1 MSSTSRLLS
10 ICPDCTCSMHTQ
22 VPYRLV
28 PFHMHFLL
36 YLLFNLLSI
45 AISLAGTAYTDCL
58 WFSQQGLHVNSS
70 LGPLPVPAFTK
81 IETTAIWRFH
91 IPFQLRG
98 LWGAS
103 KTLVHCVSL
112 LPQKKRPWV
121 FCRAPRPHAF
131 EANSHGAV
139 AFMLR
144 TWLVF
149 NHAIFNHYDH
159 HHLRDLFFAAKNATF
174 SHSTLPQNG
183 GRVKCET
190 IGVGSNARRVP
201 IWATNILFQNWFIKL
216 EGPGWLKIH
225 WGRPRQPV
233 NCHCYLAK
241 LTISNSHDS
250 MGYALAGCVAV
261 RQGWTWAIV

>member
-1 MSSTSRLLS
+1 MVPRGLQIRSWCTIPCQLRFSKSKKETRTSQHACLVTRSSHYKPTKYIKACKACLMSSTSRLLS

-70 LGPLPVPAFTK
+70 LGPLPVPACTK

-121 FCRAPRPHAF
+121 FCAPPD
-131 EANSHGAV
+131 
-139 AFMLR
+139 R
-144 TWLVF
+144 TPLKRTVMG
-149 NHAIFNHYDH
+149 
-159 HHLRDLFFAAKNATF
+159 L
-174 SHSTLPQNG
+174 SHSCCGLGLSSTMQSSIIMIIIISGTFFSRLKTPLSHI
-183 GRVKCET
+183 RPYPKM
-190 IGVGSNARRVP
+190 GVGSNA
-201 IWATNILFQNWFIKL
+201 
-216 EGPGWLKIH
+216 
-225 WGRPRQPV
+225 
-233 NCHCYLAK
+233 
-241 LTISNSHDS
+241 
-250 MGYALAGCVAV
+250 
-261 RQGWTWAIV
+261 